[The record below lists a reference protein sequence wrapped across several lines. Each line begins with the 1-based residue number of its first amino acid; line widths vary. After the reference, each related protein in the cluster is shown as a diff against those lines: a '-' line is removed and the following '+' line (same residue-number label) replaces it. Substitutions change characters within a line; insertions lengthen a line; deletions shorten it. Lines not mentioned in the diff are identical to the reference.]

1 MFIHP
6 VALLTL
12 LLARPRPCCS
22 MLSRAACTVARGG
35 GEGGQVVRIA
45 LTGDVMLARGVDAIL
60 QSGNVDPTLHE
71 VHSKRSAAPPSALG
85 FMQRGHPDSN

>member
-1 MFIHP
+1 MFIPP

-12 LLARPRPCCS
+12 LGLARPRPS
-22 MLSRAACTVARGG
+22 MISLAACTAARGG

-60 QSGNVDPTLHE
+60 GSGNVDPTLHE
-71 VHSKRSAAPPSALG
+71 VHPKRLVAPPSALG
-85 FMQRGHPDSN
+85 FMQRVHPASN